1 MQLNFQDAF
10 LGALKKEGQIAL
22 VYLAKGVQLKGYVRG
37 FDNFT
42 VFLEDAEGRMNMVY
56 KHSITTVTPS
66 RPLSL
71 SFLGE
76 AFSAAVPGKAVPERP

>member
-1 MQLNFQDAF
+1 VQLNLQDAF
-10 LGALKKEGQIAL
+10 LGTLKKEGQIAL
-22 VYLAKGVQLKGYVRG
+22 IYLAKGVQLKGYVRG

-42 VFLEDAEGRMNMVY
+42 VFLEDAEGRMNMIY

-76 AFSAAVPGKAVPERP
+76 AFGAAVPGRTAPPER